1 MLKCVDQLSVEAET
15 ETNWEDQLQ
24 AEDRYD
30 ILSKSISFVD
40 RIN

>member
-1 MLKCVDQLSVEAET
+1 MLKCVDQLSVEA